1 MAVRRG
7 QAKAVVAVGHTI
19 LRTVYAWLAHGE
31 LYQERPPVPLDER
44 RRARLRQRALAQ
56 LQSLGYT
63 VTLDAA

>member
-1 MAVRRG
+1 MRRG

-19 LRTVYAWLAHGE
+19 LRTVYALLAHGE

-44 RRARLRQRALAQ
+44 RRARLRHRALAQ